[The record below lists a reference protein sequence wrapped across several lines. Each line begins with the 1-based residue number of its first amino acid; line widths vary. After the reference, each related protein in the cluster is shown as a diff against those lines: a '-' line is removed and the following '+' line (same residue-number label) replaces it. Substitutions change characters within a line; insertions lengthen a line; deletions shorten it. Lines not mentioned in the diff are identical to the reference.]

1 MGHGL
6 IKSFQIIMEPSI
18 SLKSFHGFCV
28 MIKVVPMINDFST
41 NLKVYI
47 TVKQEEGHPFMTLLM
62 LYVIISCSFRSVFCT
77 YDNYINIKL

>member
-1 MGHGL
+1 
-6 IKSFQIIMEPSI
+6 MEPSI

-47 TVKQEEGHPFMTLLM
+47 TVKQKEGLHPFMILLM
-62 LYVIISCSFRSVFCT
+62 LYVIISRCQVSFV
-77 YDNYINIKL
+77 YVW